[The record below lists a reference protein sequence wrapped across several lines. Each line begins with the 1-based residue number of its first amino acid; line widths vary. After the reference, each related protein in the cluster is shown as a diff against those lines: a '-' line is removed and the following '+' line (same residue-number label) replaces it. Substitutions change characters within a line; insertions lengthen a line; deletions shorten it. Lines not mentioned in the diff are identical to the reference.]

1 MFSLTNLSSLPSGLP
16 TKNHMKTKTAVTS
29 LLILICWPLS
39 TFATNLQ
46 QAALSALNYDT
57 ALQSSRMTSE
67 ADKQKYWQGMSE
79 LLPTLTL
86 EGNWDRQEQPD
97 KKYQSGVTN
106 HSYDLSIRQPLF
118 DISKYAG
125 WRKGVAIANT
135 AEAEARLAE
144 EKLLI
149 AVSEAY
155 FTVLYQQEVLQAA
168 KSASHNFQQQQQK
181 LQSGLANGQ
190 NTRTELDEAKA
201 NYALAQAKEIE
212 SGNQLLLAEENFR
225 RLSGISPDTVEP
237 VNFQC
242 LKKAPYP
249 SLADAINASQQRNT
263 GVKIAMLQNDQAD
276 ADVLAAQGANM
287 PVVSLYA
294 RYGKNWS
301 RNDDDDNVLYDAIFG
316 TTSKSNNLQYGVNV
330 SIPLFAGGSQM
341 SQSVE
346 AAYRHRAAKF
356 SITEAQRKAATDTR
370 SAWLSLTSGKAL
382 IQAQKNAVDSAHE
395 KVVSVQYGREMG
407 FRTVND
413 ELDAQQK
420 YYSALKDQAEVRL
433 SYLNALINL
442 AQSTGSLS
450 PDMLNFFQ
458 CH

>member
-1 MFSLTNLSSLPSGLP
+1 MNLFSLMSGLP
-16 TKNHMKTKTAVTS
+16 ANNHMKSKTALTL
-29 LLILICWPLS
+29 LLILICWPFS
-39 TFATNLQ
+39 TFATSLQ

-57 ALQSSRMTSE
+57 ALQASRMTSE
-67 ADKQKYWQGMSE
+67 ADKQKYWQGISA

-106 HSYDLSIRQPLF
+106 HSYDLSVRQPLF

-168 KSASHNFQQQQQK
+168 KSASHNFRQQQQK
-181 LQSGLANGQ
+181 LQSGLINGQ

-201 NYALAQAKEIE
+201 NYALAEAKEIE
-212 SGNQLLLAEENFR
+212 SRNQLLLSEENFR
-225 RLSGISPDTVEP
+225 RLSGISADTVEP
-237 VNFQC
+237 INFRC
-242 LKKAPYP
+242 LKAPPYT
-249 SLADAINASQQRNT
+249 SLTDAISASQLRNT

-276 ADVLAAQGANM
+276 ADVLAAQGAHM

-346 AAYRHRAAKF
+346 AAYRHRAAKY

-382 IQAQKNAVDSAHE
+382 IQAQKSAVDSARE
-395 KVVSVQYGREMG
+395 KEVSVQYGREMG

-420 YYSALKDQAEVRL
+420 YYSALKDHAEVRL
-433 SYLNALINL
+433 NYLIALINL